1 MNVSW
6 DIARILIVCW
16 CLSPNV
22 KKNDMKENMHRKEN
36 EIARFLIKTHF
47 GRCAFAIGF
56 LWEIYIVVFGSVSV
70 YYYRLWNVYIDMISF
85 WSVSQKTSK

>member
-6 DIARILIVCW
+6 DIAYTDRLLMFIAKCE
-16 CLSPNV
+16 

-70 YYYRLWNVYIDMISF
+70 YYYRL
-85 WSVSQKTSK
+85 